1 MWFGNLEDVVWG
13 TWKYVVWEPGAMWI
27 GNLEVCG
34 IYGSLEVCDMGKR
47 IWKSWLSI
55 FQQIYSMQHC
65 NTATLQHCNTVALP
79 LGHCPPHFF
88 SLQCETGRNGCGCM
102 QRLFCG
108 SHPVGEELH
117 GCVFPPIN
125 RTAGHKYPTV
135 HFVYGGPH
143 FQVRSG
149 LSGLI

>member
-1 MWFGNLEDVVWG
+1 MWFENLEVCGLRTWRMWFGEPGSMWFGNLELCGLG
-13 TWKYVVWEPGAMWI
+13 TWRYVVYMGAWRYVIWERGY
-27 GNLEVCG
+27 GNLG
-34 IYGSLEVCDMGKR
+34 Y
-47 IWKSWLSI
+47 LS
-55 FQQIYSMQHC
+55 FNKFTPC
-65 NTATLQHCNTVALP
+65 NNVALP